1 MNNSIRSQSLS
12 ETWASVF
19 GSVIV
24 GSILI
29 LILFTSVAGW
39 DWVAKFLE
47 SGAPA
52 WIQAVGSV
60 AAIVAALAV
69 VQRQHALEM
78 HRREREDQVSQLRR
92 ARILRIIFF
101 SAARACEDVARRV
114 GKPHQTWKFLA
125 EELREVRSR
134 LLAVDPLLV
143 PDGGLLLIIEDCA
156 MRLHNCALIVEAL
169 EKPRK
174 QQIEDAVRSS
184 VMATARECWLG
195 LYESTGV
202 ESRLCKGLADSEVPY
217 SFDDFDASRKKLD
230 EIRSSLQGE
239 SSKRANSVRDGSDAS
254 DL

>member
-1 MNNSIRSQSLS
+1 MS
-12 ETWASVF
+12 ETWASAF

-24 GSILI
+24 GSILVLI
-29 LILFTSVAGW
+29 LITAVAGW

-125 EELREVRSR
+125 EELREVRLR
-134 LLAVDPLLV
+134 LLSVDPLLV

-156 MRLHNCALIVEAL
+156 MRLHACALIVEGL

-174 QQIEDAVRSS
+174 KQIEDVVKRS

-202 ESRLCKGLADSEVPY
+202 ESRLCKVLADDEVPY

-230 EIRSSLQGE
+230 EIRSSFQRE
-239 SSKRANSVRDGSDAS
+239 SS
-254 DL
+254 